1 MNMLEIQI
9 LAPNMYKDPIGAM
22 DMNTCSA
29 WSQMYIWAIFAGV
42 VLRSWAG
49 ERTTQ
54 FFLFIYLHFIMFFLV
69 EFSDV
74 ACLDSKGAKSTVK
87 YLYDHDGRLES
98 LRNAV
103 CKFLQ
108 VAQLDFIYI
117 ALL

>member
-1 MNMLEIQI
+1 MR
-9 LAPNMYKDPIGAM
+9 GV
-22 DMNTCSA
+22 
-29 WSQMYIWAIFAGV
+29 SQMYIWAIFAGV
-42 VLRSWAG
+42 LLRSWAG

-54 FFLFIYLHFIMFFLV
+54 FFLFIYLYFIMFFLV

-87 YLYDHDGRLES
+87 YLYDYDGRLES

-103 CKFLQ
+103 CRFLQ

>member
-74 ACLDSKGAKSTVK
+74 AWAARVITKCSLQILTSCSIRF
-87 YLYDHDGRLES
+87 YLY
-98 LRNAV
+98 
-103 CKFLQ
+103 C
-108 VAQLDFIYI
+108 I
-117 ALL
+117 AMMY